1 MNHDLWII
9 IILTLFLLFVPVFFL
24 FLFMIFFAYLTYECL
39 LKKLY
44 IAAALNGVF
53 TVIIV
58 CQLFRILYQ
67 LVQEALVLS
76 QEMSYMGI

>member
-1 MNHDLWII
+1 MNDDLWII
-9 IILTLFLLFVPVFFL
+9 IILTLFLLFVPMFFL

-44 IAAALNGVF
+44 IPAALNGVF

-58 CQLFRILYQ
+58 SQFFCILYQ
-67 LVQEALVLS
+67 LVQETFV
-76 QEMSYMGI
+76 YFKK